1 MGLETQATGN
11 CPVFPKQD
19 VERLVNF
26 LSSTYFGE
34 ISEDL
39 LKRAKGFFYHVYV
52 VKCKYHADMYESIAK
67 QFPKQRLGQLEDNR
81 RRICN
86 TNTEY
91 TPLDY

>member
-67 QFPKQRLGQLEDNR
+67 HRALVIQFWTIVSCKYRQR
-81 RRICN
+81 I
-86 TNTEY
+86 THVF
-91 TPLDY
+91 